1 MKVRFKHAF
10 LKDFEK
16 LPHEYKPRIEQIVFN
31 EIPKLE
37 TLQDIKSMRK
47 IRRDKNY
54 FRIRVGNY
62 RIGFQDRDGVLIFMR
77 VLHRK
82 DIYRYFP

>member
-16 LPHEYKPRIEQIVFN
+16 LPNEYKQRIEQIVFH
-31 EIPKLE
+31 EVPKLE
-37 TLQDIKSMRK
+37 TLQNIKSMRK
-47 IRRDKNY
+47 IKKDKNY
-54 FRIRVGNY
+54 FRIRVGHY

-77 VLHRK
+77 VLHRQ
-82 DIYRYFP
+82 